1 MVAGVIQ
8 ARLDLEPKDAV
19 AFFGGKGEQ
28 LAWDYT
34 EVMGEANVHAFTVA
48 KATSL
53 ELLRTIRAE
62 TAKAIGPGQSF
73 EQFKKALRPRLEE
86 MGWWGKKEVLDIDTG
101 EITQAQLGSVR
112 RLRTIYQANVQTAYM
127 AGRYKRYVS
136 NAVDRPYWRYVA
148 IMDGRTRPAHAALN
162 GKVFRWDD
170 PIWKVIWPPNGWGCR
185 CRIVALTQAEF
196 DALGLPLED
205 GSEMIFETEVPINRD
220 GDMVTVKGVRYTDA
234 SGKQRTF
241 QPDPGWDYNP
251 GEAWARFDPAAF
263 KGEAIEAEA
272 ITPPAPSGV
281 IKASGGQLNWKY
293 LGRPDLRSPDVPRL
307 PAPQLL
313 PEAAD
318 RDAAAAILRQALIPD
333 GTAMRVIETPLDQVV
348 IREEWLPHMV
358 EKRANSPERYG
369 NFVAATLQNPFEVWL
384 TAYDDGTYRKRYIGV
399 FAGPN
404 DLLVVVREN
413 RDGSLWWEVYNMMQ
427 PDAKG
432 LNKLREGTLLYGVG

>member
-1 MVAGVIQ
+1 MLTAN
-8 ARLDLEPKDAV
+8 LKLEPKDAV
-19 AFFGGKGEQ
+19 AFFAAKGEQ

-34 EVMGEANVHAFTVA
+34 EVWGEANVHAFTVA

-62 TAKAIGPGQSF
+62 VAKSIGPGQTF

-86 MGWWGKKEVLDIDTG
+86 MGWWGKQEVLDIDTG

-112 RLRTIYQANVQTAYM
+112 RLRTIYQTNVQTAYM
-127 AGRYKRYVS
+127 AGRYKRYVD
-136 NAVDRPYWRYVA
+136 NAAARPYWRYVA

-185 CRIVALTQAEF
+185 CRVMALSETEF
-196 DALGLPLED
+196 KALGVPLED
-205 GSEMIFETEVPINRD
+205 GTDMIFETEVPINRD

-234 SGKQRTF
+234 DGKVRVF
-241 QPDPGWDYNP
+241 RPDPGWDYNP
-251 GEAWARFDPAAF
+251 GEAWARFDPAGF
-263 KGEAIEAEA
+263 KGEAVEAKA
-272 ITPPAPSGV
+272 ITPPAPGGV
-281 IKASGGQLNWKY
+281 IKAVDGQLNWKY
-293 LGRPDLRSPDVPRL
+293 LNRPDLKSPDISRL

-318 RDAAAAILRQALIPD
+318 RDAATAILQQALIPD
-333 GTAMRVIETPLDQVV
+333 GGAMRVIETPIEQVV
-348 IREEWLPHMV
+348 IRGEWLPHMV
-358 EKRANSPERYG
+358 EKRADARERYA
-369 NFVAATLQNPFEVWL
+369 NFVVATLENPFEVWL

-399 FAGPN
+399 FTGAK
-404 DLLVVVREN
+404 DLLVVLREN

-427 PDAKG
+427 RDSKG
-432 LNKLREGTLLYGVG
+432 LNKLREGTLLYGVE